1 MEFDLI
7 CMMCKHYNSQYNNC
21 TAFADEIPHDIY
33 VGLNDHSEPL
43 PSQTNDITFEP
54 INHD

>member
-7 CMMCKHYNSQYNNC
+7 CMMCKHYNIQDNNC

-33 VGLNDHSEPL
+33 VGLNDHSKPL
-43 PSQTNDITFEP
+43 PNQDNNIVFESIDND
-54 INHD
+54 